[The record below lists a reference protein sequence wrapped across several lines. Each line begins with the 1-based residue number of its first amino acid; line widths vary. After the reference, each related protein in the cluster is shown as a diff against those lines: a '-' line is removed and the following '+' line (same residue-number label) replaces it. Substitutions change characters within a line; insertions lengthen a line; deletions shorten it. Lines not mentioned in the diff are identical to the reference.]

1 MVKRAVAKRA
11 RLAFVRRG
19 LLVLFLALG
28 AASAQPSILSAR
40 QATARDP
47 QNVQAWITLGNAYL
61 DAEQYDAAK
70 EAFLEAIA
78 LEYRSADA
86 HFGLALAEFER
97 GDYSAALFEFGE
109 VTRLFPERFDA
120 HFNRGVTLAKLR
132 RYDEAAAAFRT
143 ALEYPEEATLTQ
155 QVEAYQGLA
164 TQLKRVDD
172 YAGAAEAY
180 RAALELRPGDDEL
193 SYLQAEAQYRAGAGL
208 EALPA
213 LSELEGRSSDPK
225 VSALIAD
232 VYLQS
237 EQPEYAI
244 AALSRALRKAQRA
257 GDGAA
262 QAGILL
268 KLGLVQR
275 DLGRGD
281 EAVSAFQRAA
291 AADAENWQVRY
302 NLGLSYLEVGRP
314 ADAVGHL
321 ENAARLNPDSGEIR
335 LALASAYDQAG
346 RVPSALEAADA
357 AIARLT
363 DASLI
368 TQAKAIKGR
377 ALYRQQAYEAALAL
391 FGEVVAERPDNA
403 SAQLWAGLSAYALGE
418 YRTAVQYIERA
429 VQLEPASRE
438 ARVNLGAA
446 YLAAER
452 YRDAEVVYQTL
463 VEEAPDNAEA
473 FYNLGWALYVQNRQD
488 AAKAAWA
495 QASDLGFGPAQD
507 ALQRYF

>member
-1 MVKRAVAKRA
+1 MIKGA

-19 LLVLFLALG
+19 LLVLLLALG

-47 QNVQAWITLGNAYL
+47 QNIQAWVTLGNAYL

-70 EAFLEAIA
+70 ESFLEAIA
-78 LEYRSADA
+78 LDYRTADA

-97 GDYSAALFEFGE
+97 GDYPAALFEFSE

-132 RYDEAAAAFRT
+132 RYDEAAASFRA
-143 ALEYPEEATLTQ
+143 ALEHPEDATPTQ
-155 QVEAYQGLA
+155 QIEAYQGLA
-164 TQLKRVDD
+164 TQLKRTGD
-172 YAGAAEAY
+172 YAGAAESYA
-180 RAALELRPGDDEL
+180 AALELRPDDDEL
-193 SYLQAEAQYRAGAGL
+193 TYLWAEALYRAGQGL
-208 EALPA
+208 EALPT
-213 LSELEGRSSDPK
+213 LTELEGRSNDPR
-225 VSALIAD
+225 VNALIAD
-232 VYLQS
+232 IYVQS
-237 EQPEYAI
+237 DQPDYAI
-244 AALSRALRKAQRA
+244 AALSRALRMAQRA
-257 GDGAA
+257 GDGKA
-262 QAGILL
+262 QASILL
-268 KLGLVQR
+268 KLGLLQR

-281 EAVSAFQRAA
+281 EAISAFQRAA

-302 NLGLSYLEVGRP
+302 NLGLSYLEAGRS

-346 RVPSALEAADA
+346 RVPSALDAADA

-363 DASLI
+363 DAGLI
-368 TQAKAIKGR
+368 TEAKAIKGR
-377 ALYRQQAYEAALAL
+377 ALYRQQAYEDAFAL

-429 VQLEPASRE
+429 VQLDPANRE

-463 VEEAPDNAEA
+463 VEETPDNAEA
-473 FYNLGWALYVQNRQD
+473 FYNLGWALYVQNRQE
-488 AAKAAWA
+488 AAKEAWV